1 MFCKELH
8 EVTKDRNRKISVG
21 QVQNFGL
28 KMRVTWSKEVNDEMG
43 RSGVLK
49 FVL

>member
-1 MFCKELH
+1 MFCGELH
-8 EVTKDRNRKISVG
+8 EVTKDRNRKISGG
-21 QVQNFGL
+21 QYKTL
-28 KMRVTWSKEVNDEMG
+28 KMRVTWSKEVNDETG

>member
-1 MFCKELH
+1 M
-8 EVTKDRNRKISVG
+8 TKDRNRKISLG
-21 QVQNFGL
+21 QVQNFRL
-28 KMRVTWSKEVNDEMG
+28 KMNVIWSKEVNDETG